1 MSKRRSGILMHV
13 SSLPSGYGIGDLGPW
28 AYKFVDFLERTGQSY
43 WQILPL
49 SPTDP
54 VQGNSPYASV
64 STFAGNCLLISPE
77 LMVEQG
83 FLGSEDLDPIPA
95 FPEDSVDYPAVIEYK
110 MRLLDRA
117 YERFKASSERDEF
130 QGFVEQN
137 SHWLE
142 DYALFAALKVRKGS
156 EVWSD
161 WEAPVRDRHAEA
173 LEEVRKELGDLIERQ
188 RFIQFLFFRQW
199 FALKKYC
206 NDRGVRVFGDIP
218 IYVSYDSSDVWAD
231 PQIFKLD
238 DSKKPRFVAGV
249 PPDYFSATGQLW
261 GNPVYD
267 WKACKASGFSW
278 WLRRMGH
285 VLSLYDVVRID
296 HFRGLVAYWEVAA
309 DEKTAV
315 NGQWVEAPVD
325 DFLNT
330 LRKQFPEMPI
340 VAEDLG
346 LITEDVREV
355 MERYGLPGMKVLLFA
370 FGEDNPAHPYL
381 PHNYSPEYVVYT
393 GTHDNN
399 TVKGWFENETDQG
412 QKDRLYRYLGRPVAV
427 EKLHWE
433 MIRLALA
440 SVAETAVIPMQDL
453 LGLSQHARMNQPG
466 QLLGFWQWRLKPDQL
481 TSPVESQLAEMT
493 YTYGR

>member
-1 MSKRRSGILMHV
+1 
-13 SSLPSGYGIGDLGPW
+13 
-28 AYKFVDFLERTGQSY
+28 
-43 WQILPL
+43 
-49 SPTDP
+49 
-54 VQGNSPYASV
+54 
-64 STFAGNCLLISPE
+64 
-77 LMVEQG
+77 
-83 FLGSEDLDPIPA
+83 
-95 FPEDSVDYPAVIEYK
+95 
-110 MRLLDRA
+110 
-117 YERFKASSERDEF
+117 
-130 QGFVEQN
+130 
-137 SHWLE
+137 
-142 DYALFAALKVRKGS
+142 
-156 EVWSD
+156 
-161 WEAPVRDRHAEA
+161 
-173 LEEVRKELGDLIERQ
+173 
-188 RFIQFLFFRQW
+188 
-199 FALKKYC
+199 
-206 NDRGVRVFGDIP
+206 
-218 IYVSYDSSDVWAD
+218 
-231 PQIFKLD
+231 
-238 DSKKPRFVAGV
+238 
-249 PPDYFSATGQLW
+249 
-261 GNPVYD
+261 
-267 WKACKASGFSW
+267 
-278 WLRRMGH
+278 
-285 VLSLYDVVRID
+285 
-296 HFRGLVAYWEVAA
+296 LVAYWEVAA